1 MSTASQPL
9 RVLIV
14 DDELPARQRV
24 EELLLKMPQV
34 EIVGCAENGNAAV
47 AAIREHEPD
56 LVLLDV
62 QMPGMTAFDVIKE
75 IGVENMPGTIF
86 VTAYDRYALKAF
98 DLAAIDY
105 LLKPFDDERFEQSL
119 ARAQQLHELRQLG
132 HMASQLRKAL
142 EAAGFEVPE
151 ASAPKPAR
159 DYLERIAVE
168 SRGQLRAVSTAQID
182 YITASGV
189 YAELHIGEK
198 TYVIRER
205 IQTLEE
211 RLDPRRFFRSH
222 RSVIV
227 QLDRIDV
234 LIRHAGGDYMLKLKN
249 GAQLTVGRSRL
260 EQLERWMG
268 RDGAKP

>member
-1 MSTASQPL
+1 MSTVSQPL

-14 DDELPARQRV
+14 DDELPARQRM
-24 EELLLKMPQV
+24 EDLLLKMPQV
-34 EIVGCAENGNAAV
+34 EIIGCVENGNAAV

-86 VTAYDRYALKAF
+86 ITAYDRYALKAF

-105 LLKPFDDERFEQSL
+105 LLKPFDDERFEQSMD
-119 ARAQQLHELRQLG
+119 RAQQLHELKQLG
-132 HMASQLRKAL
+132 HMASRLRKAL
-142 EAAGFEVPE
+142 EAAGFEAPDT
-151 ASAPKPAR
+151 SAKPAQ

-168 SRGQLRAVSTAQID
+168 SRGQLRAVSTTQID

-189 YAELHIGEK
+189 YADLHVAEK
-198 TYVIRER
+198 AYVIRER

-211 RLDPRRFFRSH
+211 RLDPRRFFRVH

-234 LIRHAGGDYMLKLKN
+234 LIRQAGGDYTLKLKN
-249 GAQLTVGRSRL
+249 GTQLTVGRSRL

-268 RDGAKP
+268 RDGVKP

>member
-1 MSTASQPL
+1 VNTASQPL

-34 EIVGCAENGNAAV
+34 EIVGCADNGNAAV
-47 AAIREHEPD
+47 AAIRAHDPD

-75 IGVENMPGTIF
+75 IGVENMPSTIF

-105 LLKPFDDERFEQSL
+105 LLKPFDDERFEQSMD
-119 ARAQQLHELRQLG
+119 RAQQQHELKQLG
-132 HMASQLRKAL
+132 HMAARLRKAL
-142 EAAGFEVPE
+142 EAAGFEAPD
-151 ASAPKPAR
+151 AAPKPAH

-189 YAELHIGEK
+189 YAELHVGEK

-211 RLDPRRFFRSH
+211 RLDPHRFFRIH

-234 LIRHAGGDYMLKLKN
+234 LIRQAGGDYTLKLKN

-268 RDGAKP
+268 RD